1 MKKHMTMIAAVLLGT
16 VLCVPSA
23 FALHS
28 GLEGADGECIFTK
41 EFIQDYEA
49 AQTSVDA
56 LKSAQPLLALL
67 TKYRKPEEQA
77 ELELSIGLVY
87 NQRTGVVDPAK
98 AIVNLSRALQF
109 NLPERTYIEICMWRG
124 GSYEQLKKYPEALR
138 DYIRGLVAC
147 SYRDLAGGWPEVLA
161 STVPIYM
168 NSDDPENAQRA
179 KDYQRYRY
187 AIDLKQ
193 FLLMQRYSLIE
204 AVKRVQTD
212 GAIADQTVEKAV
224 KELTP
229 DTSRYQIISDLM
241 KSENKRPWPRL
252 AEHALAHVADA
263 PPEKGN
269 VR

>member
-1 MKKHMTMIAAVLLGT
+1 MKKHMQMIAAVLVGT
-16 VLCVPSA
+16 VLCVSSV

-28 GLEGADGECIFTK
+28 GLVGAEGECIFTK

-49 AQTSVDA
+49 AQKSVDT
-56 LKSAQPLLALL
+56 LKSAEPLLTLL

-87 NQRTGVVDPAK
+87 NQRTGVLDPAK
-98 AIVNLSRALQF
+98 AVTHLSRALEF

-138 DYIRGLVAC
+138 DYIRGLLAC

-168 NSDDPENAQRA
+168 NSDDPENPQRV

-187 AIDLKQ
+187 AVDLKQ
-193 FLLMQRYSLIE
+193 FLLRQRYYLID
-204 AVKRVQTD
+204 ALKRVQAD
-212 GAIADQTVEKAV
+212 GAIADKALEKAV

-229 DTSRYQIISDLM
+229 DTSRYEIIAGLM
-241 KSENKRPWPRL
+241 KSENKRPWP
-252 AEHALAHVADA
+252 
-263 PPEKGN
+263 
-269 VR
+269 